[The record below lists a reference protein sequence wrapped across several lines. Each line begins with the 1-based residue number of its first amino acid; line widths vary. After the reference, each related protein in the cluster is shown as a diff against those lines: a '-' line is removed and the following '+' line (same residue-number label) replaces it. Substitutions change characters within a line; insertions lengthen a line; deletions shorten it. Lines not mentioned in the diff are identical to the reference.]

1 MVVGSINAPGRL
13 SSASSRTNVTAASV
27 QIRGAARRPAIVQ
40 ANGILYELPDGSC
53 TNWAFESLTAPY
65 VEGTSEKILTTWIT
79 WHHGSSDLPD
89 SCAG

>member
-1 MVVGSINAPGRL
+1 MVPDERDGRFGSDTWRSP
-13 SSASSRTNVTAASV
+13 
-27 QIRGAARRPAIVQ
+27 RPAIVQ

-53 TNWAFESLTAPY
+53 KNWAFESLTAPY
-65 VEGTSEKILTTWIT
+65 VEGTPEKILTTWIT